1 MCVRER
7 AGYLSEE
14 GVVDL
19 FGGANFDGFH
29 HLAGGD
35 DGAAEGL
42 GWGGHGEMGY
52 RCLLDELRLG
62 DRHHEFR
69 RFIATLRPAPG

>member
-1 MCVRER
+1 MEALGQLGSPMWQSRYWIEGK
-7 AGYLSEE
+7 ATGGLYLSEE

-19 FGGANFDGFH
+19 FGDADFDGFH

-42 GWGGHGEMGY
+42 
-52 RCLLDELRLG
+52 R
-62 DRHHEFR
+62 
-69 RFIATLRPAPG
+69 